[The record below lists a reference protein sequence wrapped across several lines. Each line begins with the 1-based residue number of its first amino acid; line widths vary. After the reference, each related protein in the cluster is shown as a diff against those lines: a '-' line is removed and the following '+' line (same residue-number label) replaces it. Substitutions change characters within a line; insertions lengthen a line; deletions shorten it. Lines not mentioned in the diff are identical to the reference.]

1 MLAECIALVNEVWN
15 PYDNQDIQLLG
26 GVGAM
31 RDKKGVIMEESLI
44 KTDHWEFKVG
54 FRPPIWCV
62 WDGEELTLTKY
73 SARYEQMQR
82 AFEAPPT
89 EPE

>member
-1 MLAECIALVNEVWN
+1 MLVECIALVNEVWN
-15 PYDNQDIQLLG
+15 PYGNQDVQLLG

-44 KTDHWEFKVG
+44 KTDHWEFKIG
-54 FRPPIWCV
+54 FRAPIWCI

-73 SARYEQMQR
+73 SAQYERMQG
-82 AFEAPPT
+82 AFTVPDE
-89 EPE
+89 ES